1 MLTSVD
7 RLCPLLGL
15 QADRRTAIDGV
26 DGGHRCHAE
35 PTPIPLER
43 QLQARLCLTDTYER
57 CERYLAH
64 VARRGGLRPGRSGL
78 GDGLV
83 STRMVLAPEPVWRGI
98 AGQARRARSG
108 PVALIGAGAA
118 VAVGIGGVALASG
131 MLDGF
136 RDPGATAE
144 LGLRATD
151 RPSATASPSPTVTPA
166 PSESTAPSATPV
178 PTPVPTAVPTPVPTP
193 VPTVAPA
200 PPQQQTYTVQQG
212 DTLAAIA
219 QQFGTTVEALQTA
232 NGIEDPNEIVIGQV
246 LVIP

>member
-1 MLTSVD
+1 VD
-7 RLCPLLGL
+7 RVCPLLGL

-26 DGGHRCHAE
+26 DSAHRCHAE
-35 PTPIPLER
+35 PVAIPLER

-57 CERYLAH
+57 CERYRAH
-64 VARRGGLRPGRSGL
+64 VARRGGVRPGRSGL

-83 STRMVLAPEPVWRGI
+83 STRMVLAPEPAWRGI

-108 PVALIGAGAA
+108 SVALIGAGAA
-118 VAVGIGGVALASG
+118 VAAGIGGIALASG
-131 MLDGF
+131 LMDGF

-144 LGLRATD
+144 LAITATE
-151 RPSATASPSPTVTPA
+151 RPSTTASPSVRPTASEAPTPAATVVPAPVPSAVPTAAVTPA
-166 PSESTAPSATPV
+166 P
-178 PTPVPTAVPTPVPTP
+178 
-193 VPTVAPA
+193 TVAP
-200 PPQQQTYTVQQG
+200 PPPTQQTYTVQQG

-219 QQFGTTVEALQTA
+219 QQFGTTVDALQAA